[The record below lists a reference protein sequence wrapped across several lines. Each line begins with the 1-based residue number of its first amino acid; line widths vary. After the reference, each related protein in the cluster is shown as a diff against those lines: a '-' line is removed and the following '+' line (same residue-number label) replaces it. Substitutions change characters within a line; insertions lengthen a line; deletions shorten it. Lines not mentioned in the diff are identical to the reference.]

1 MTASFRYI
9 PSRYMWS
16 MGRVGRLILLLFL
29 ALVAYLLL
37 KGSKAPSRHG
47 KDKVAADRPAERMV
61 ECDHCGVHLPESE
74 SVRVGEKHFCS
85 EEHRR
90 LAG

>member
-37 KGSKAPSRHG
+37 KGSKAPSRPG
-47 KDKVAADRPAERMV
+47 KHKVASDRPAERMV
-61 ECDHCGVHLPESE
+61 ECAHCGVHLPESE
-74 SVRVGEKHFCS
+74 SLSVGGKHFCS